1 MLLYVTLVSPCPS
14 LSHFRGRQPKREGDG
29 RRPPSIPLR
38 LIAAMRRPVCPCP
51 VRPPLSSLMKYRLVF
66 VGGKGRRKELDSLT
80 GSLEAG
86 WFPDVPLPS
95 VSQFH
100 KLGSGRERK
109 TMGWLAELLLPL
121 QYRLFWQRRRR
132 GWRAARKRRGRMYR
146 STGGMARKEGRR
158 GGRQEKAVGLI
169 NTLRR
174 HWDRVV
180 VESFRLKS

>member
-1 MLLYVTLVSPCPS
+1 MKHYCVEELILYHVNMLLHVNLLSPCPS
-14 LSHFRGRQPKREGDG
+14 LTFVDGSQNGRVTDEVL
-29 RRPPSIPLR
+29 PLR

-132 GWRAARKRRGRMYR
+132 GWRAARKRRGRRGRMYR
-146 STGGMARKEGRR
+146 STGGMARKEGEE
-158 GGRQEKAVGLI
+158 GRKRQSA
-169 NTLRR
+169 
-174 HWDRVV
+174 
-180 VESFRLKS
+180 